1 VDDSLRVALGHS
13 VGAGARLE
21 KRRPGPTLEAMDVL
35 VLGSAAGG
43 GFPQWNCGCP
53 QCSGV
58 RSGAPGLLS
67 RTQDSVA
74 VSAGAGWFL
83 INASPDVGAQ
93 LGRHRELWPQSGRG
107 SPIAG
112 VVLTNGD
119 IDHVLGLFVLR
130 EWQPLVVYAT
140 SRVWQGL
147 QENALLRSL
156 QRFEGHLL
164 FRPLELGRQAELC
177 GPLSEPTGIHLEAF
191 EAPGNPPLHLAH
203 TYASSPEDNIGLS
216 LRSAHG
222 SAIYVS
228 STASAEPVRARA
240 DGADLLLVD
249 GTFWSDDEPLA
260 FDASRNAR
268 AMGHVPISGPEGSL
282 ATLAS
287 TRVGKRVYTHV
298 NNTNPILDEHSLP
311 RAHVIEAGFLVA
323 EDGMRFSF

>member
-1 VDDSLRVALGHS
+1 
-13 VGAGARLE
+13 
-21 KRRPGPTLEAMDVL
+21 MDVL

-58 RSGAPGLLS
+58 RSGAPGLS
-67 RTQDSVA
+67 ARTQDSVA
-74 VSAGAGWFL
+74 VSAGAAWFL

-93 LGRHRELWPQSGRG
+93 LGRYQELWPQSGRG

-112 VVLTNGD
+112 VILTNGD

-130 EWQPLVVYAT
+130 EWHPLVVYAT
-140 SRVWQGL
+140 PRVWQGL
-147 QENALLRSL
+147 QQNALLRSL

-164 FRPLELGRQAELC
+164 FRPLTLGQQAELL
-177 GPLSEPTGIHLEAF
+177 GPLGEPSGIQLEAF
-191 EAPGNPPLHLAH
+191 EAPGNLPLHLAG
-203 TYASSPEDNIGLS
+203 TYPSSPEDNIGLC
-216 LRSAHG
+216 LG
-222 SAIYVS
+222 SKQGGTAIYAS
-228 STASAEPVRARA
+228 STARAEPVRARA
-240 DGADLLLVD
+240 DGADLLLFD

-282 ATLAS
+282 IALAATRA
-287 TRVGKRVYTHV
+287 GKRVYTHV
-298 NNTNPILDEHSLP
+298 NNTNPVLDEHSLP
-311 RAHVIEAGFLVA
+311 RAHVNEAGFVVA